1 MKQNLLNESINNAIL
16 KLIKSGDSSI
26 KRLTEK
32 HENKIHIIPIE
43 YRIFGGMLQ
52 SLNIKFGNFIEIL
65 MHQIIENEN
74 RYEIIKEYS
83 GKKNVAMNIDK
94 QVRQSIDD
102 FIANNMVKDFS
113 DEELKT
119 NFQFLLNNIVECR
132 RKSKDFVKEKNNDVD
147 ILFKNKEKNIHYYVE
162 VKYNDDHDTG
172 KFENISSKFLKT
184 YAGLVSILNIDDSKN
199 LVPILFYFNN
209 LKKIGNIHIPSDFI
223 YRGERFFK
231 DFLTTDYNELDV
243 CIKNVSEKKEI
254 KKIFDD
260 FYQKIVK
267 NKEFINTENIFK
279 SWDDDIQKN
288 GHVVIKYGEWQG
300 VGKQFKSWGE
310 KKQKVRIVSQVNA
323 G

>member
-231 DFLTTDYNELDV
+231 DFLTTDYNELDF
-243 CIKNVSEKKEI
+243 VSTS
-254 KKIFDD
+254 
-260 FYQKIVK
+260 VK
-267 NKEFINTENIFK
+267 C
-279 SWDDDIQKN
+279 
-288 GHVVIKYGEWQG
+288 H
-300 VGKQFKSWGE
+300 
-310 KKQKVRIVSQVNA
+310 
-323 G
+323 